1 MRYQTYESPVTLLD
15 ILSSIF
21 RYKWR
26 AAFVT
31 LLMFAVVVTSIVLY
45 PKRYQSE
52 AKLFVRLGRGSASMD
67 TAAIGQTISIQ
78 ESRETEMN
86 SITDLLQSRALAEN
100 IVAEVGAERLLQ
112 KYAWIEKTAESTL
125 DRLTEAAEPFLGSSE
140 EIPELHTTE
149 NNGAGSPATAS
160 IADSTSAEAKP
171 TSVGERKRFE
181 LAVKEVQNNLKIES
195 PKRSTTIGIAFRA
208 RQPELARDVVQ
219 SAIRQYRDMHI
230 AAYQSQGSLEFFDKQ
245 FAQQE
250 QIVKDSEDTLR
261 KTKTQNEIVTVRGKQ
276 EQLQSEIT
284 DVKKMQIETRAELQ
298 ATLARVSELEDNIKL
313 LKGEVV
319 SQRTSGIASG
329 ASDAMRDRLY
339 ELEIQEKELA
349 SKYVSTD
356 PRLQRVREQLRE
368 AREIVRQQPDER
380 EQSVLAINPVR
391 QQVEND
397 LLAART
403 AVAGLEAKQDALV
416 KLETELV
423 GQLEGINQLEIDSE
437 EMQRKILVAR
447 ENYLSYAKKLEE
459 SRINAALDENALS
472 NVSVVGKP
480 TLQLKHVSPKR
491 SILAAVGAC
500 FSLLCG
506 VMVALISDY
515 GRNARELSIIRRA
528 ERDAYL
534 RRLQSSRDILE
545 QPLAL
550 EPKDSRRLVSSS
562 GAELGAEHT
571 PADAAS
577 EDTSPD
583 SNGEDDDT
591 PKKAK

>member
-31 LLMFAVVVTSIVLY
+31 LLMFAIVVASIVLY

-52 AKLFVRLGRGSASMD
+52 AKLFVRLGRGSASLD
-67 TAAIGQTISIQ
+67 PAAIGQTISIQ

-100 IVAEVGAERLLQ
+100 IVAEVGPERLLK
-112 KYAWIEKTAESTL
+112 KYAWIERTLESTI
-125 DRLTEAAEPFLGSSE
+125 DRVSEAAGPLLGSDE
-140 EIPELHTTE
+140 EIPELTIVE
-149 NNGAGSPATAS
+149 DSDPPSPS
-160 IADSTSAEAKP
+160 DSAEP
-171 TSVGERKRFE
+171 LSVPERKRFE
-181 LAVKEVQNNLKIES
+181 LAVKEVQSNLKVDS
-195 PKRSTTIGIAFRA
+195 PKRSTTISIAFRA
-208 RQPELARDVVQ
+208 RQPELAQDVVR
-219 SAIRQYRDMHI
+219 SAIKQYRDMHI
-230 AAYQSQGSLEFFDKQ
+230 AAYQSQGSLEFFDQQ
-245 FAQQE
+245 FSQQE
-250 QIVKDSEDTLR
+250 EIVKQSEDSLR
-261 KTKTQNEIVTVRGKQ
+261 KTKTENDIVTVRGKQ
-276 EQLQSEIT
+276 DQLQSEIT
-284 DVKKMQIETRAELQ
+284 DVKKMQLETRADLQ
-298 ATLARVSELEDNIKL
+298 ATLARVVELEGNIKL

-319 SQRTSGIASG
+319 SERTSGIASG
-329 ASDAMRDRLY
+329 ASDAMRNRLY
-339 ELEIQEKELA
+339 ELEIREKELA

-368 AREIVRQQPDER
+368 AREIVSQQPNER

-397 LLAART
+397 LLAARA

-416 KLETELV
+416 KLEAELLT
-423 GQLEGINQLEIDSE
+423 QLEGINQLEVDSE
-437 EMQRKILVAR
+437 EMERKILVAR

-480 TLQLKHVSPKR
+480 TLQFKHVSPKR

-500 FSLLCG
+500 FSVLCG
-506 VMVALISDY
+506 AAVALISDY
-515 GRNARELSIIRRA
+515 GRNARELSVIRRA

-534 RRLQSSRDILE
+534 RRLQSARDIIE

-562 GAELGAEHT
+562 GAEVGADDDSAEASSS
-571 PADAAS
+571 ADS
-577 EDTSPD
+577 
-583 SNGEDDDT
+583 SNGNTEDASDDDT